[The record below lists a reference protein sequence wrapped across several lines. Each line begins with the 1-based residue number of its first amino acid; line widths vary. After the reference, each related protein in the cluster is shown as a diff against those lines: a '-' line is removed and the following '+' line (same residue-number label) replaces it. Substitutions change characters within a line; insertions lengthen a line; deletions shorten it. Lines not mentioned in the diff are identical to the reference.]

1 MNRFQW
7 DSSFSVDFNLQNGF
21 SEKAETTKRYLSQ
34 MKEMFYDTNAAE
46 KILEQEDPLVYEFHE
61 LGCPMREG
69 DLAFGTTIL
78 YPGKVGK
85 EYFMTKGHF
94 HTILDTA
101 EVYYTLD
108 GEGCMIMENPEGE
121 TMEMPLKKGE
131 ALYVPRRYAHRS
143 VNTGDTPLVMFFTFA
158 ANAGHDYGTIET
170 KGYRKILVEK
180 ECGPVVIDNPKWS

>member
-1 MNRFQW
+1 
-7 DSSFSVDFNLQNGF
+7 
-21 SEKAETTKRYLSQ
+21 
-34 MKEMFYDTNAAE
+34 
-46 KILEQEDPLVYEFHE
+46 
-61 LGCPMREG
+61 
-69 DLAFGTTIL
+69 
-78 YPGKVGK
+78 
-85 EYFMTKGHF
+85 
-94 HTILDTA
+94 
-101 EVYYTLD
+101 
-108 GEGCMIMENPEGE
+108 MIMENPEGE